1 MFNDSYVNIVTITFS
16 ALICIEI
23 LNVYT
28 QIHNYTQQM
37 FYIQVCTALTYF
49 ASIIFMKYYFETSYM
64 DEIFCIKIAIIT
76 LLTWGPIQIAYYAY
90 SYMFPDELA
99 TVMMDAHY
107 DE

>member
-28 QIHNYTQQM
+28 QIHNYTTQM
-37 FYIQVCTALTYF
+37 FYIQVCTAITYF
-49 ASIIFMKYYFETSYM
+49 MSIIFMKYYFETSYI

-76 LLTWGPIQIAYYAY
+76 LITWGPIQIAYYAY

-99 TVMMDAHY
+99 TVMMDAQY
-107 DE
+107 DD